1 MSRKTTTRSELDDS
15 DHHGFW
21 DQAAREGFTAAM
33 DGESDLAD
41 LAELD
46 YDADTSIGDVTSITA
61 DERIVLAEWAE
72 SMACGVCR
80 LAIVEHHDPT
90 QLPHEECR
98 TALRV
103 SRLIR
108 RYN

>member
-21 DQAAREGFTAAM
+21 DQATREGFTAAM
-33 DGESDLAD
+33 ESDADLGD

-46 YDADTSIGDVTSITA
+46 YDADTSIGDVTAITA
-61 DERIVLAEWAE
+61 EERIALAEWAE
-72 SMACGVCR
+72 SMACGACR
-80 LAIVEHHDPT
+80 LDIVDHHDPT
-90 QLPHEECR
+90 QLPHDECR

>member
-1 MSRKTTTRSELDDS
+1 MSRKATTHSELDDS

-21 DQAAREGFTAAM
+21 DQPAREEFT
-33 DGESDLAD
+33 DELEVDTDLAD

-46 YDADTSIGDVTSITA
+46 SQADGSIGDVTAITA
-61 DERIVLAEWAE
+61 DERIVLSEWAE
-72 SMACGVCR
+72 SMACGVCT

-90 QLPHEECR
+90 RLPHDECR

-103 SRLIR
+103 ARLLR

>member
-1 MSRKTTTRSELDDS
+1 MSRKTTTRSEIDDS

-21 DQAAREGFTAAM
+21 DQPARDGFTAEMEVDA
-33 DGESDLAD
+33 DLAD
-41 LAELD
+41 LAGLD
-46 YDADTSIGDVTSITA
+46 HEADTSIGDVTAITA
-61 DERIVLAEWAE
+61 DERIVLSEWAE

-90 QLPHEECR
+90 QLDHDECR